1 MVEMSTCSLRRTTKK
16 IINKLLGIMDLK
28 IVNISQGP
36 LGILEALR
44 KVKKQGVVP
53 HQIID
58 AGAAIGAWTRK
69 CLELF
74 PDAEYFLVDPLDEN
88 SAFLNEL
95 QQTNPKVKVWQGALG
110 SRPGQL
116 DLYVHGDQSSFF
128 ASEYGQSNETSTR
141 TVQVRTLDSF
151 MEDSTIQQ
159 PDMIK
164 ADVQGFE
171 IEVLKGAEKCLE
183 NTELLLLE
191 VSYRRIYW
199 NGPLAHEVISYVGS
213 KGFRFLDV
221 CTYIKRPFDGE
232 LTQSDILFAKDGS
245 RLFEPE
251 GWELH

>member
-1 MVEMSTCSLRRTTKK
+1 MSTCSLHQTAKK
-16 IINKLLGIMDLK
+16 VINKLLGIMDLK

-36 LGILEALR
+36 PGFLEALC
-44 KVKKQGVVP
+44 KIKKQGIAP
-53 HQIID
+53 RQIID

-69 CLELF
+69 CHELF
-74 PDAEYFLVDPLDEN
+74 PDAKYFLVDPLDEN

-95 QQTNPKVKVWQGALG
+95 QQINPKVKVWQGALG
-110 SRPGQL
+110 SRQGQL
-116 DLYVHGDQSSFF
+116 DLYLHGDQSSFF
-128 ASEYGQSNETSTR
+128 ASEYSQSNEASTR
-141 TVQVRTLDSF
+141 TVPVRTLDSF

-171 IEVLKGAEKCLE
+171 IEMLKGAEKCLE

-191 VSYRRIYW
+191 VSYRRIYQ

-213 KGFRFLDV
+213 KGFRILDI
-221 CTYIKRPFDGE
+221 CTYIKRPLDGE
-232 LTQSDILFAKDGS
+232 LAQSDLLFAKYDS
-245 RLFEPE
+245 KLFKPE

>member
-1 MVEMSTCSLRRTTKK
+1 MVKKSTCSLRRTTKN

-36 LGILEALR
+36 LGFFEALH
-44 KVKKQGVVP
+44 KVKKQGVAP
-53 HQIID
+53 LQIID
-58 AGAAIGAWTRK
+58 AGAAVGAWTRK

-74 PDAEYFLVDPLDEN
+74 PDAEYFLVEPLDEN
-88 SAFLNEL
+88 SVCLNEL

-110 SRPGQL
+110 SQPGQFE
-116 DLYVHGDQSSFF
+116 LYSHGDQSSFF
-128 ASEYGQSNETSTR
+128 TSEYSQSNEASTR
-141 TVQVRTLDSF
+141 TVPVRTLDSF

-164 ADVQGFE
+164 ADVQSFE
-171 IEVLKGAEKCLE
+171 IEVLRGAEKCLE

-191 VSYRRIYW
+191 VSYRRIYQ
-199 NGPLAHEVISYVGS
+199 NGPLAQEVISYVGS
-213 KGFRFLDV
+213 KGFRILDI

-251 GWELH
+251 GWEPH